1 MIKARAWPVKA
12 MYILIAAALA
22 ISLIIVAAPAYK
34 VSADSVPDAEWEMV
48 GTPTMDGFVLA
59 PESVIIDYALDAD
72 GEVAYAIVEAYDED
86 PLDDVD
92 LMDNPDPWTNYD
104 YRLLKSDDYA
114 ATWDDITDAVDEV
127 IDPDDK
133 DLNVIDELVL
143 VATDWVD
150 PDFVAVAV
158 WWYDNTLG
166 YDILSVFFSTDGGT
180 TFNDA
185 DWVEDTAY
193 FDDPDDVSDLAVSYE
208 AGGKR
213 DIAIG
218 GIASDTYAALFRS
231 TVTGDSASAWEDA
244 TEYGGW
250 DDSDVPVAPTST
262 LVTDIIFSPNW
273 GIDDTIL
280 VTTVTPVFMGD
291 QDVHVQSGSWTTTPG
306 WNEKSTLGIEAVLIK
321 HDVDI
326 SVPAASLDLRG
337 IAGITLPSDY
347 NSKSTDT
354 RVFWAWV
361 NYWDGGDAASEI
373 VRVDDDDAATL
384 IGGKTAQVKNGEVWL
399 TNVSYKGTIAEGEA
413 IAGLVGTGTDP
424 FAECCDGV
432 QVYHNDGITEMDI
445 CCERWEK
452 ACKLPTGTTAMAVSY
467 VGDDKAYAVALQGI
481 FDYDEGAWSVTF
493 DDGDT
498 WNQLSLID
506 TWIDYLSDVA
516 VSPDCNKTFL
526 STVQVDYWEYDI
538 MGLPM
543 VPPWVCYIAY
553 DIGEGYYDIRY
564 PYCDSVWL
572 HAETLYEAEE
582 YSGQWL
588 RTWCG
593 ILEGDNTGDF
603 DGMFPE
609 YGLLRLAPEETTGE
623 TVILVDRMSG
633 NVYWDDLEGLGCW
646 DSISSTAV
654 GEIVDLAAEDADTLF
669 ALDASGDVAMFDED
683 EWDEAVASEV
693 DAGWTIAVW
702 GDWILVGGQDGD
714 VSYSDD
720 GGETFTELED
730 TTPIK
735 GYVTVAFDSYFDS
748 NDTIYAAVA
757 SVNLIDLTGTGGI
770 YSWIIGESTSW
781 MDLKAEPLESQI
793 GVDPALGPTSGDDRV
808 EVAYTGLV
816 VDNPSN
822 PFTDPDN
829 GGVIYASYI
838 YNAGNTTDPVLV
850 SGAARSLEREVT
862 VCTTCLVWDYL
873 IVDLEDDG
881 WDSFL
886 MVPDALKICGCLT
899 PDTNSRLFAIGQN
912 FDKMM
917 TGGMWLYDMDE
928 GEFGTAWTFEDCYG
942 KKAPDITSPADEAVI
957 PADPCSCYSVPFT
970 VLWDTLCD
978 ACSYDIAFALDE
990 EFTMPVSVNEE
1001 EGLAYHV
1008 VGDVPSYSIM
1018 GGAAGGLSCETTYY
1032 VRVRAAD
1039 AATGQIIHSW
1049 WSDPIE
1055 ITIAPSVESGIIDLV
1070 SPAPGATG
1078 VGTKNVGF
1086 SWALLAT
1093 ADKFD
1098 WVLDDNSDFSS
1109 PVESKTGLPDTAYG
1123 CTKTL
1128 SHDTTYYWQVTAY
1141 NEGAAISTSAVGT
1154 FTTGATGAF
1163 CCPQDGMC
1171 FDTQAEL
1178 EAYNAEHYPSQPA
1191 TPFWVWVVIGIGAV
1205 LVIVVIV
1212 LIFRTRRV

>member
-1 MIKARAWPVKA
+1 MVKTRAWPVRA
-12 MYILIAAALA
+12 MYMLIAAALA

-59 PESVIIDYALDAD
+59 PHSTIVDYALDAD
-72 GEVAYAIVEAYDED
+72 GEVAYAVVQGFDED
-86 PLDDVD
+86 PSDDAAA
-92 LMDNPDPWTNYD
+92 PWDEYE

-114 ATWDDITDAVDEV
+114 ATWTDLTEAVEDV
-127 IDPDDK
+127 IDTDDG
-133 DLNVIDELVL
+133 DRIDELVL
-143 VATDWVD
+143 VATDWED
-150 PDFVAVAV
+150 PDFVAVAL

-180 TFNDA
+180 TFIDA
-185 DWVEDTAY
+185 DWVEDGAY
-193 FDDPDDVSDLAVSYE
+193 FDDPYDVSDLAVSYE
-208 AGGKR
+208 DDGER
-213 DIAIG
+213 EIAIG
-218 GIASDTYAALFRS
+218 GMDDIDESALFRC
-231 TVTGDSASAWEDA
+231 TVDGDNPGNWVDA
-244 TEYGGW
+244 TAYNGW
-250 DDSDVPVAPTST
+250 DDNDDLLGMAYISY
-262 LVTDIIFSPNW
+262 LVTDIIFSPKW
-273 GIDDTIL
+273 GEDRTIL
-280 VTTVTPVFMGD
+280 AVTICPYGGD
-291 QDVHVQSGSWTTTPG
+291 YGYWEAAVHLQAGAWGKTSGTWNADADFEDAALIKQDVW
-306 WNEKSTLGIEAVLIK
+306 I
-321 HDVDI
+321 
-326 SVPAASLDLRG
+326 PAWLMYSDGRG
-337 IAGITLPSDY
+337 IAGVTLPEDY
-347 NSKSTDT
+347 LGTDT
-354 RVFWAWV
+354 GSRYAWVWV
-361 NYWDGGDAASEI
+361 NYIIDIYDTFSRNAVGEILRVRNASVDA
-373 VRVDDDDAATL
+373 VDTQ
-384 IGGKTAQVKNGEVWL
+384 IPNMPWL
-399 TNVSYKGTIAEGEA
+399 TNVSYLGTIAEGKA
-413 IAGLVGTGTDP
+413 IAGVLADSATDYTTVDLI
-424 FAECCDGV
+424 EDCCEGV
-432 QVYHNDGITEMDI
+432 QVYRNADITNMEI
-445 CCERWEK
+445 CCLEWDE
-452 ACKLPTGTTAMAVSY
+452 ACKPPTGRVAMAVSY
-467 VGDDKAYAVALQGI
+467 VSEDKAYAVALQGDDSYI
-481 FDYDEGAWSVTF
+481 GDYYDEGAWSVSF

-516 VSPDCNKTFL
+516 VSPDCNKTML
-526 STVQVDYWEYDI
+526 VSVNYESTCD
-538 MGLPM
+538 
-543 VPPWVCYIAY
+543 
-553 DIGEGYYDIRY
+553 
-564 PYCDSVWL
+564 CDSVWL
-572 HAETLYEAEE
+572 YAEDLTEAEE

-593 ILEGDNTGDF
+593 ELDGDNTGDF

-609 YGLLRLAPEETTGE
+609 YGLLRLAPEETTGD
-623 TVILVDRMSG
+623 TVYLVDRMS
-633 NVYWDDLEGLGCW
+633 NTIYYNDLETLACW
-646 DSISSTAV
+646 KKRSSTA
-654 GEIVDLAAEDADTLF
+654 GGIDYIVDLAVKDESTIY
-669 ALDASGDVAMFDED
+669 ALNDDGKVAMSDNHGASLT
-683 EWDEAVASEV
+683 WTEAVASEV

-770 YSWIIGESTSW
+770 YSWIIGEGTSW

-822 PFTDPDN
+822 PFTSAEN

-1098 WVLDDNSDFSS
+1098 WVLDDNFDFSS
-1109 PVESKTGLPDTAYG
+1109 PVESKTGLGSTTYE

-1128 SHDTTYYWQVTAY
+1128 THGTTYYWQVTAY

-1163 CCPQDGMC
+1163 CCPQDGLC
-1171 FDTQAEL
+1171 FDTEAEL
-1178 EAYNAEHYPSQPA
+1178 KAHIAENYPAQPA
-1191 TPFWVWVVIGIGAV
+1191 TPFWVWVIIGIGAV